1 MASQLPL
8 PQPKSV
14 LRGHHA
20 QVHAAAF
27 VRDNQRLASGD
38 AEGYV
43 VLWDLT
49 IVRPRAVWRAHT
61 NAILGI
67 ASWGT
72 DKIITHGRDNQLVIW
87 KLAEEDEASL
97 STTLPL
103 DPSPTPR
110 PQPWILYIL
119 PVNTMN
125 FCSFGFC
132 PASTDGTNDE
142 LLIAVPNTLAS
153 ESVDIYHFPSQKRLH
168 TVASSP
174 KGEKTGM
181 VMSLVLCR
189 VNGSLTLVTGYENGL
204 AMVTQQSEKDN
215 GSWDVSYRSQAH
227 AQPVLSLDVSPRQD
241 FFYTSG
247 ADANVVKH
255 PVPQPQAGSTY
266 SAGPEPETPI
276 TAPPPPEIHV
286 PRRDASSSNSNSKPP
301 QQPISMLSAALA
313 SAPKAAPIPQKQ
325 IVEVK
330 TQPVKVVNTKHS
342 GQQGLK
348 VRSDG
353 KIFATAGWDSKIR
366 VYSAKTMQ
374 ELAVLKWHQV
384 GCYAIA
390 FANLDHSL
398 SPTEDE
404 QQSSGLG
411 SDKAASTK
419 AVVPKLVDVTVK
431 DRRIKQAKETHWLA
445 AGSKDGKISL
455 WDIY

>member
-14 LRGHHA
+14 LRGHQA
-20 QVHAAAF
+20 QVHAATF

-67 ASWGT
+67 ASWGA
-72 DKIITHGRDNQLVIW
+72 DKIITHGRDNQLIIW
-87 KLAEEDEASL
+87 KVTEEDEASL

-103 DPSPTPR
+103 DPSPSPR

-132 PASTDGTNDE
+132 PASADGTTDE

-168 TVASSP
+168 TVVSSP

-189 VNGSLTLVTGYENGL
+189 SKGGSLTLVTGYENGL
-204 AMVTQQSEKDN
+204 AMVTQQSAEY
-215 GSWDVSYRSQAH
+215 GSSWDVSYRSQAH
-227 AQPVLSLDVSPRQD
+227 GQPVLSLDVAPSQE

-255 PVPQPQAGSTY
+255 LIPQQALSTY
-266 SAGPEPETPI
+266 SVPPQTP
-276 TAPPPPEIHV
+276 TPAPPPRPESHV
-286 PRRDASSSNSNSKPP
+286 PKRDPDKPAKPP
-301 QQPISMLSAALA
+301 TSLLSAALA
-313 SAPKAAPIPQKQ
+313 SAPKQAPIPQKQ
-325 IVEVK
+325 PVEIR
-330 TQPVKVVNTKHS
+330 TQPTKVVNTKHS
-342 GQQGLK
+342 GQQSLK

-366 VYSAKTMQ
+366 VYSTKTMQ

-390 FANLDHSL
+390 FASLDHSL
-398 SPTEDE
+398 LPSTDDEKKSKGDASELDSDNPTTT
-404 QQSSGLG
+404 
-411 SDKAASTK
+411 TK
-419 AVVPKLVDVTVK
+419 AIVPKLVDVTVK